1 MNLSTDD
8 CDMIVTTV
16 NMYDK
21 TSLLSAITTGILLI
35 IAALFCTTG
44 LYCNLLLIDLE
55 YGMNIMPLKLLLLS
69 LALIYQCIPGIPG
82 VQPTRVSISFTQE
95 NLTPEI
101 YF

>member
-44 LYCNLLLIDLE
+44 LYCNLLPDRFRIWNEYHATKAIITESSIDTWSAT
-55 YGMNIMPLKLLLLS
+55 YAGFDI
-69 LALIYQCIPGIPG
+69 IH
-82 VQPTRVSISFTQE
+82 TRE
-95 NLTPEI
+95 PNA
-101 YF
+101 

>member
-55 YGMNIMPLKLLLLS
+55 YGMNIMPLKLFITESSRYLECNLHRV
-69 LALIYQCIPGIPG
+69 LISHK
-82 VQPTRVSISFTQE
+82 RD
-95 NLTPEI
+95 
-101 YF
+101 

>member
-69 LALIYQCIPGIPG
+69 QALIPG
-82 VQPTRVSISFTQE
+82 VQPTWVSISFTQE

>member
-21 TSLLSAITTGILLI
+21 TSLLSAITTGIFLI

-69 LALIYQCIPGIPG
+69 RALIPE